1 MKTGFWEAP
10 EGAEGEM
17 TIAPLNLD
25 GEIPSRSASS
35 IAFLAKGDSEE
46 WIQRCPATAKLLPQ
60 LIDALARQKAN
71 EPGQL
76 FDVFD
81 FPTEDHVL
89 LGEVLGQGEVSGVAI
104 LPSGITAHIQ
114 ESVMTGLWRVR
125 FTDAAGLPVADY
137 LEVGSVP
144 QAVRQ
149 AAELTNADLAFG
161 ATPPGA
167 MNVMPV
173 LAEIGSHMAAFQ
185 PASASHIITFTLLPM
200 NDVDMRFLQD
210 TLGDGPVQLVSK
222 GYGTC
227 RVLATGARNVWS
239 VQFFN
244 AMDTIILD
252 TLEIGDVPIVA
263 CAADEDFR
271 DSASRLSDIEEAYF
285 K

>member
-25 GEIPSRSASS
+25 GEIPSRSSS
-35 IAFLAKGDSEE
+35 IAFLAKGGSED
-46 WIQRCPATAKLLPQ
+46 WIERCPATASLLPK
-60 LIDALARQKAN
+60 LVEALNRQKAE

-76 FDVFD
+76 FDIFD
-81 FPTEDHVL
+81 FSTEDHVL
-89 LGEVLGQGEVSGVAI
+89 LGEVLGQGEVSGVAV

-125 FTDAAGLPVADY
+125 FTDASGAPVADY
-137 LEVGSVP
+137 LEVASIP

-149 AAELTNADLAFG
+149 AADLTVPELAFG
-161 ATPPGA
+161 APPPGA

-173 LAEIGSHMAAFQ
+173 LAEISSHMAAFV
-185 PASASHIITFTLLPM
+185 PGSASHIITFTLFPM
-200 NDVDMRFLQD
+200 NDTDMRFLQD
-210 TLGDGPVQLVSK
+210 TLGDGPVQLVSR

-227 RVLATGARNVWS
+227 RIHATGARNVWS

-252 TLEIGDVPIVA
+252 TLEIGDVPVVG

-271 DSASRLSDIEEAYF
+271 DSAERLHDIEEAYF